1 MCFNL
6 FVWKILSSES
16 DGVEDFKLGV
26 EDSRGVEMFR
36 VHLTKDKVFSRSFR
50 L

>member
-6 FVWKILSSES
+6 FVWKTLSSES

-26 EDSRGVEMFR
+26 GDSRGVEMLR
-36 VHLTKDKVFSRSFR
+36 VHLSKDKVPSWSFR